1 MRIPNRSSKKD
12 HHGHRKKHGGDGSRL
27 LSSPPPSPPPRS
39 ASPKLGNFGVLF
51 RALADDPIFVFPDA
65 RSASPAASKQSASA
79 AGSAPPSPAASS
91 SELVA
96 SGPDDDGTSLARE
109 SEAEQPTPRV
119 SFIPRDF
126 LDRFD
131 FSALSPA
138 ISEARSPVSSKA
150 RSSSPA
156 TQTYSTA
163 ASSPP
168 SMVGDSFSS
177 TDDRCDASYFSKP
190 TDGVSLPGPNLPKQ
204 HAPVWNIHPGPIEAP
219 EALTPSSPVVGT
231 IYGYPVTVPSA
242 APVSYGP
249 IYGPPCI
256 ITPYEGLSIIALAA
270 LKRKLRKAEQ
280 SLADDEHKLASA
292 ADRNYN
298 RLARGAAYLDH
309 YSYGYNIFPAP
320 NQPLW
325 FCPIPLGPLSRVE
338 QVDTRDYQPQYAP
351 LYAANV
357 ANPVYLAS
365 RPAKANIIAAR
376 LGLECAKDAVLQ
388 ADYAAVSSDGIHV
401 FVDMSNIIIGFYQH
415 VKRRRGIHASKKMLA
430 PPFWFEGLSLILQRG
445 RHAAKRVVAG
455 SMAEP
460 HVKHEWP
467 QYMKD
472 ADDLGYEMNILSR
485 VSKPQPP
492 TPKARRHNMRRA
504 KPNSQSST
512 GSSDEDPRAAPPPCI
527 LRNGEQGV
535 DEILHLKMCES
546 VLDFERSTIV
556 LATGDAAAAEFSGG
570 FLAMAERA
578 LAKGWHVELVTWKST
593 ISSSWRRL
601 STSRKWADRFRIVP
615 LDSFVEELFDSLAPL
630 C

>member
-1 MRIPNRSSKKD
+1 MRIPSRSPKKD
-12 HHGHRKKHGGDGSRL
+12 HHGHRKKHGGGGCRL
-27 LSSPPPSPPPRS
+27 LSSPPPSPPPRA
-39 ASPKLGNFGVLF
+39 ASPKLGNFGALF
-51 RALADDPIFVFPDA
+51 RVLADDPIFVFPDA
-65 RSASPAASKQSASA
+65 RSTSPAVSKQSTSA
-79 AGSAPPSPAASS
+79 VGGAPPSPAASS

-96 SGPDDDGTSLARE
+96 SGPADDGTSLARE
-109 SEAEQPTPRV
+109 PEAEQSTPRV
-119 SFIPRDF
+119 SFIPREF
-126 LDRFD
+126 LDRLD
-131 FSALSPA
+131 FSALSSA
-138 ISEARSPVSSKA
+138 ISEARSPISSKA
-150 RSSSPA
+150 WSSSPA

-168 SMVGDSFSS
+168 SMVGDSFNSA
-177 TDDRCDASYFSKP
+177 DDRCDAPFFSNP
-190 TDGVSLPGPNLPKQ
+190 TNGISLPGPSLLKQ
-204 HAPVWNIHPGPIEAP
+204 NAPVRNLHPDPIEAP
-219 EALTPSSPVVGT
+219 EASTPSHSVGGA
-231 IYGYPVTVPSA
+231 IYGYHFAVPST

-256 ITPYEGLSIIALAA
+256 ITPYEGLSTAALAT
-270 LKRKLRKAEQ
+270 LKQELRAAEQ

-292 ADRNYN
+292 ADRNYS
-298 RLARGAAYLDH
+298 RLAQGPAYLDR
-309 YSYGYNIFPAP
+309 YSYGYNVFTVP

-325 FCPIPLGPLSRVE
+325 CCPIPLGPLSRVE

-351 LYAANV
+351 FHTANV
-357 ANPVYLAS
+357 VNPVYLAS

-388 ADYAAVSSDGIHV
+388 ADYAAVSSEEIHI

-415 VKRRRGIHASKKMLA
+415 VKRRRGIPASKRMLA

-455 SMAEP
+455 SAAEP
-460 HVKHEWP
+460 HVKDKWP

-472 ADDLGYEMNILSR
+472 AEDLGYEMNILSR
-485 VSKPQPP
+485 VTRPQPP
-492 TPKARRHNMRRA
+492 TPKAQRHNMRRA
-504 KPNSQSST
+504 KPNNQSLT
-512 GSSDEDPRAAPPPCI
+512 GSSDEDPRAPPPCI
-527 LRNGEQGV
+527 LKNGEQGV

-556 LATGDAAAAEFSGG
+556 LATGDAAVAEFSGG

-578 LAKGWHVELVTWKST
+578 LAKGWHVELVTWKSS

-601 STSRKWADRFRIVP
+601 SASGKWAGRFRIVP
-615 LDSFVEELFDSLAPL
+615 LDSFVEELFDSSTPL